1 MDNVLTGIKLFGAG
15 IIALLT
21 YIFGGVDTV
30 LVILLAFIT
39 LDYITGIMAGVIEKQ
54 LSSAVGY
61 IGLLKKVCVLI
72 VVAVSH
78 LIGTYLGMD
87 VRTLVIGYYIA
98 NEGISIL
105 ENSGRIGVPLPKKLI
120 DILKQLKKDE

>member
-39 LDYITGIMAGVIEKQ
+39 LDYITGIMAGIIEKQ

-61 IGLLKKVCVLI
+61 RGLLKKSVYFNRCSGFAPYRQIL
-72 VVAVSH
+72 
-78 LIGTYLGMD
+78 
-87 VRTLVIGYYIA
+87 RT
-98 NEGISIL
+98 
-105 ENSGRIGVPLPKKLI
+105 
-120 DILKQLKKDE
+120 